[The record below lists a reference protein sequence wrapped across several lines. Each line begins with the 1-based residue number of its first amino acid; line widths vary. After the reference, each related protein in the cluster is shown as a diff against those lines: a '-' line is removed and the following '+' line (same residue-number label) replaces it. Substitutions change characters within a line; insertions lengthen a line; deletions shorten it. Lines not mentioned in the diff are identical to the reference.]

1 VEFGLLGPLV
11 VRAGGVPVVVSAS
24 KQRVLLAALLLR
36 ANQVVAAAELAEA
49 VWEGSP
55 PETARVTL
63 QNYVKRLRQLLG
75 PAGYERIVTRPAGYL
90 IEVGPGELDVARFA
104 ELRAGGLAAARAGA
118 WERAVTQ
125 LGAALGL
132 WRGQP
137 LADVPSQVLAVAE
150 VPRLAAMRLEAAEAR
165 IDAELHLGRH
175 REVVA
180 ELQALTAA
188 EPLRERLHELLMV
201 ALYRSG
207 QQADALAAYRQARRQ
222 LTDQLG
228 IEPGPGLR
236 ELNQKILRSDR
247 ALLPAPPPAPTASGR
262 PVPRP
267 TTTSSGGSG
276 SGSGG
281 SGSGSGGSGSG
292 SGGSGGGSGSGGGG
306 RAGGGPPSMLPA
318 AVAGF
323 AGRSAELA
331 ALSATPG
338 RGGQPVLITAIGGT
352 AGVGKTA
359 LAVHWARQHT
369 AWFPDGQLYANLRG
383 FGPADPLPPAEALRA
398 FLDALH
404 VPATQIPAS
413 LDGRRALY
421 RAQLAG
427 KKILILLDNARD
439 PAQVRPLLPASP
451 TATIVI
457 TSRNELASLIVA
469 DGAHPITLDVLTTTE
484 AHQML
489 THRLGPHRVTAEPA
503 AASDLIALCA
513 RLPLAL
519 AITTARAAAH
529 PTLPLAALAA
539 ELRDATTR
547 LDALA
552 TTKDTT
558 RTPGDEATDARAV
571 LSWSYQQ
578 LAPATAR
585 MFRLLALHPGPDITA
600 PAAASLTAT
609 DPPQATR
616 LLREL
621 TRGCL
626 LTEHTPGR
634 YTLHDLLRTYATEQT
649 HTTDTHQ
656 TRHQATN
663 RILDHYLHTAHTA
676 ALLLNPA
683 REPVALPSLHPT
695 VIPER
700 FCDGRQALAWFEA
713 EHRVLLS
720 AVSLAAG
727 TGFDTCAWQL
737 PRAMA
742 EFLNRQGHWHE
753 QATTERIAV
762 AAAIRLGDLAG
773 QAMSRRLLAS
783 ACARL
788 GDYGQAHAHFAACLR
803 LYRQLGDRVGEAR
816 IHQSLSWVAEHQG
829 DHGAGLDH
837 AEQALAL
844 FQAVGHQAG
853 HAAALNAVGFC
864 HALLGD
870 YEQARAF
877 TRRALA
883 LNRRLGIR
891 HGEAATWDSLGYAE
905 HHLGHYRE
913 ATDCYRHALSLFRE
927 AGDRFSEAEILTHL
941 GDTRQAAG
949 DQPEAQ
955 DAWRQALAILDD
967 LHHPDADQVRARL
980 AAAPRPR
987 APGAR
992 ISPGPAV
999 SAERTA

>member
-11 VRAGGVPVVVSAS
+11 VRAEGVPVVVSAS

-75 PAGYERIVTRPAGYL
+75 PAGYERIVTRPAGYV
-90 IEVGPGELDVARFA
+90 IEVGPGELDVARFT

-118 WERAVTQ
+118 WERAVAQ

-150 VPRLAAMRLEAAEAR
+150 VPRLAGMRLEAAEAR

-188 EPLRERLHELLMV
+188 EPLRERLHELLML

-207 QQADALAAYRQARRQ
+207 QQAGALAAYRQARRQ

-236 ELNQKILRSDR
+236 ELNQKILHSDR
-247 ALLPAPPPAPTASGR
+247 ALLPAP
-262 PVPRP
+262 RP
-267 TTTSSGGSG
+267 TTTSGGH
-276 SGSGG
+276 
-281 SGSGSGGSGSG
+281 
-292 SGGSGGGSGSGGGG
+292 GGGG
-306 RAGGGPPSMLPA
+306 RAGGGSPSMLPA

-331 ALSATPG
+331 ALSALPG
-338 RGGQPVLITAIGGT
+338 HGGAPVLITAIGGT

-398 FLDALH
+398 FLDAVG
-404 VPATQIPAS
+404 VPAAQIPAS

-421 RAQLAG
+421 RAHLAG

-451 TATIVI
+451 TATVVI
-457 TSRNELASLIVA
+457 TSRNDLASLIVA
-469 DGAHPITLDVLTTTE
+469 DGAHPITLDVLTHAE

-489 THRLGPHRVTAEPA
+489 TRRLGPHRVTAEPTA
-503 AASDLIALCA
+503 TTDLINLCA

-519 AITTARAAAH
+519 AITAARAAAH
-529 PTLPLAALAA
+529 PSLPLTELAA
-539 ELRDATTR
+539 ELRDTTTR

-552 TTKDTT
+552 A
-558 RTPGDEATDARAV
+558 GDEATDARAV

-649 HTTDTHQ
+649 NTTDHHQ
-656 TRHQATN
+656 TRHHATN
-663 RILDHYLHTAHTA
+663 RILNHYLHTAHTA
-676 ALLLNPA
+676 ALVLNPA
-683 REPVALPSLHPT
+683 REPVTLPSLHPA
-695 VIPER
+695 VIPGR

-720 AVSLAAG
+720 AVSLAAD
-727 TGFDTCAWQL
+727 TGFDACAWQL

-788 GDYGQAHAHFAACLR
+788 GYYGQAHAHFAACLR

-837 AEQALAL
+837 AEQALTL

-877 TRRALA
+877 SRRALA
-883 LNRRLGIR
+883 LNRQLGIR

-955 DAWRQALAILDD
+955 DTWRHALAILDD
-967 LHHPDADQVRARL
+967 LHHPDAGQVRARL

-987 APGAR
+987 APSAR
-992 ISPGPAV
+992 IGPGPAV

>member
-36 ANQVVAAAELAEA
+36 ANQVVGAGELAEA

-63 QNYVKRLRQLLG
+63 QNYVKRLRQVLG
-75 PAGYERIVTRPAGYL
+75 PAGYERIVTRPAGYV

-104 ELRAGGLAAARAGA
+104 ELRAAGLAAARAGA
-118 WERAVTQ
+118 WENAVTQ
-125 LGAALGL
+125 LGGALGL

-150 VPRLAAMRLEAAEAR
+150 VPRLAGMRLETAEAR
-165 IDAELHLGRH
+165 IEAELHLGRH
-175 REVVA
+175 REVIA

-188 EPLRERLHELLMV
+188 EPLRERLHELLML
-201 ALYRSG
+201 ALYRCG

-222 LTDQLG
+222 LTDHLG

-247 ALLPAPPPAPTASGR
+247 ALLPAPPPATTGQRRQP
-262 PVPRP
+262 PPRP
-267 TTTSSGGSG
+267 ATTGSG
-276 SGSGG
+276 SKS
-281 SGSGSGGSGSG
+281 
-292 SGGSGGGSGSGGGG
+292 
-306 RAGGGPPSMLPA
+306 RAGGAAPAMLPA

-331 ALSATPG
+331 ALSAIPG
-338 RGGQPVLITAIGGT
+338 RGGTPVLITAIGGT

-369 AWFPDGQLYANLRG
+369 ARFPDGQLYANLRG

-398 FLDALH
+398 FLDAVG

-421 RAQLAG
+421 RSRLAG

-451 TATIVI
+451 TATVVI
-457 TSRNELASLIVA
+457 TSRNDLASLIVA
-469 DGAHPITLDVLTTTE
+469 DGAHPITLDVLTDAE

-489 THRLGPHRVTAEPA
+489 THRLGPQRITAEPA
-503 AASDLIALCA
+503 AAADLINLCA

-529 PTLPLAALAA
+529 PSLPLAALAT
-539 ELRDATTR
+539 ELRDTTTR

-552 TTKDTT
+552 TKDTT
-558 RTPGDEATDARAV
+558 RAPGDDATDARAV

-649 HTTDTHQ
+649 HTTDNHQ

-683 REPVALPSLHPT
+683 REPVTLPALQPA

-700 FCDGRQALAWFEA
+700 FGDGRQALAWFEA

-720 AVSLAAG
+720 AVSLAADA
-727 TGFDTCAWQL
+727 GFDTCAWQL

-788 GDYGQAHAHFAACLR
+788 GDHGQAHAHFAACLR

-829 DHGAGLDH
+829 DHAAGLDH

-877 TRRALA
+877 CRRALA

-949 DQPEAQ
+949 DQPAAQ
-955 DAWRQALAILDD
+955 DAWRHALAILDD
-967 LHHPDADQVRARL
+967 LHHPDAGQVRAKL
-980 AAAPRPR
+980 AAAPR
-987 APGAR
+987 AAASLEAAG
-992 ISPGPAV
+992 
-999 SAERTA
+999 

>member
-36 ANQVVAAAELAEA
+36 ANQVVAAGELAEA

-75 PAGYERIVTRPAGYL
+75 AAGYERIVTRPAGYV
-90 IEVGPGELDVARFA
+90 IEVGPGELDVARFT

-118 WERAVTQ
+118 WERAVAQ

-150 VPRLAAMRLEAAEAR
+150 VPRLAGMRLEAAEAR

-175 REVVA
+175 HEVIA
-180 ELQALTAA
+180 ELQTLTAA
-188 EPLRERLHELLMV
+188 EPLRERLHELLML
-201 ALYRSG
+201 ALYRCG
-207 QQADALAAYRQARRQ
+207 QQAAALAAYRQARRQ

-236 ELNQKILRSDR
+236 ELNDKILHSDR
-247 ALLPAPPPAPTASGR
+247 ALLPAPAPVTSGAGRRPAPRGIS
-262 PVPRP
+262 
-267 TTTSSGGSG
+267 
-276 SGSGG
+276 
-281 SGSGSGGSGSG
+281 
-292 SGGSGGGSGSGGGG
+292 
-306 RAGGGPPSMLPA
+306 AGGAGPPSMLPA

-331 ALSATPG
+331 ALSAMPARAG
-338 RGGQPVLITAIGGT
+338 APALITAIGGT

-359 LAVHWARQHT
+359 LAVHWARQH
-369 AWFPDGQLYANLRG
+369 AGWFPDGQLYANLRG

-404 VPATQIPAS
+404 VPASQIPAS
-413 LDGRRALY
+413 LDGRQALY
-421 RAQLAG
+421 RSRLAG
-427 KKILILLDNARD
+427 QKILILLDNARD

-451 TATIVI
+451 TATVVI
-457 TSRNELASLIVA
+457 TSRNDLASLIVA
-469 DGAHPITLDVLTTTE
+469 DGAHPITLDVLTHPE

-489 THRLGPHRVTAEPA
+489 TRRLGPRRLTAEPA
-503 AASDLIALCA
+503 AAADLINLCA

-519 AITTARAAAH
+519 AITAARAAAH
-529 PTLPLAALAA
+529 PTLPLTALAA
-539 ELRDATTR
+539 ELRDTTTR

-552 TTKDTT
+552 TGDDTT
-558 RTPGDEATDARAV
+558 HAPGHEATDARAV

-616 LLREL
+616 QLREL

-634 YTLHDLLRTYATEQT
+634 YTLHDLLRAYATEQT
-649 HTTDTHQ
+649 QATDSHQ
-656 TRHQATN
+656 TRHQATT
-663 RILDHYLHTAHTA
+663 RVLSHYLHTAHAA
-676 ALLLNPA
+676 ALLMQPHRGLPA
-683 REPVALPSLHPT
+683 PGPVRPGIT
-695 VIPER
+695 PEHLTNH
-700 FCDGRQALAWFEA
+700 QEALAWFEA
-713 EHRVLLS
+713 EHRALLS
-720 AVSLAAG
+720 AVSLAAD

-737 PRAMA
+737 PWAMTS
-742 EFLNRQGHWHE
+742 FLDWRGHWHE
-753 QATTERIAV
+753 WAAIERTAL
-762 AAAIRLGDLAG
+762 AAAVRLGDKTAE
-773 QAMSRRLLAS
+773 AMARRGTA
-783 ACARL
+783 AVCARL
-788 GDYGQAHAHFAACLR
+788 GDHEQARIHLAECLG
-803 LYRQLGDRVGEAR
+803 LYRQLGDRAGEAR
-816 IHQSLSWVAEHQG
+816 VQQDLSGEAEQQG
-829 DHGAGLDH
+829 LYADALGH
-837 AEQALAL
+837 AERALAL
-844 FQAVGHQAG
+844 FRATGDRAG
-853 HAAALNAVGFC
+853 EANALNSIGWC
-864 HALLGD
+864 HAQLGNPR
-870 YEQARAF
+870 QARPF
-877 TRRALA
+877 CQQALS
-883 LNRRLGIR
+883 LYRELGNRYC
-891 HGEAATWDSLGYAE
+891 EAHIWDSLGYAE
-905 HHLGHYRE
+905 HQLGRL
-913 ATDCYRHALSLFRE
+913 ADAVDCYRHALSLFRE
-927 AGDRFSEAEILTHL
+927 VGDRFGEAEILAHL

-949 DQPEAQ
+949 DQPGAQ
-955 DAWRQALAILDD
+955 DAWRQALAIFDD

-980 AAAPRPR
+980 TN
-987 APGAR
+987 PGGR
-992 ISPGPAV
+992 PGPEPAV
-999 SAERTA
+999 A